1 MMFRLLCVLVVAL
14 AACAQLPPSPQEIEA
29 KRFEPAPGQA
39 VIYLVRDVP
48 DFTDI
53 GAAVMLDDRLMGSTY
68 PGTFFRWVV
77 APGRHEI
84 RGYAEDAGYFSLDV
98 SPDRIYFVQQSV
110 TRFFPMPS
118 SQSRF
123 SLAPESH
130 GRAAVLRSVLA
141 GGQ

>member
-1 MMFRLLCVLVVAL
+1 MFRLVYVLVFAL

-29 KRFEPAPGQA
+29 KRFEAAPGQA

-48 DFTDI
+48 DFTDV

-77 APGRHEI
+77 PPGRHEI
-84 RGYAEDAGYFSLDV
+84 RGYAGDSGHYVLDV
-98 SPDRIYFVQQSV
+98 SPDRVYFVQQSV
-110 TRFFPMPS
+110 TRFFPVPS

-123 SLAPESH
+123 QLVPEPH